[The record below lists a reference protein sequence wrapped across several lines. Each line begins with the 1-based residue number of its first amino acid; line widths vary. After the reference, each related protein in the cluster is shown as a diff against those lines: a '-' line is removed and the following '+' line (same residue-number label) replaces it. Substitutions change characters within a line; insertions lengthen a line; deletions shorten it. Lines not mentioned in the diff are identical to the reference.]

1 MYKWRFSH
9 VFNNCSKSLLA
20 SCLREFRVSHQAIAS
35 QINTYIYIY
44 SFLVFNEED
53 WNLFLFGLR
62 ACNSHYKFKVNAR
75 INKMKVCNSEF
86 HRVTFLWELLIVISK
101 VKALVIISMRFV
113 KYSVKICTE
122 NKTRIEWQNCVFHLE
137 QLLIIGDCSVQL
149 WNQLVLPFSG
159 HPF

>member
-35 QINTYIYIY
+35 QINTCIYIL
-44 SFLVFNEED
+44 SSSSTRKTEI
-53 WNLFLFGLR
+53 FLFGLR

-75 INKMKVCNSEF
+75 INKVKVCNSEF
-86 HRVTFLWELLIVISK
+86 HRFTFLWELLIVISK
-101 VKALVIISMRFV
+101 VKVLVIISMRFV